1 MRDGKTGA
9 EFEHLLEHLK
19 ITRGFDFTAYK
30 RTTLSR
36 RIDKRLSD
44 IGVDS
49 YVGYLD
55 YLQVHQDEFTQLF
68 NSILIN
74 VTSFFRDGETFE
86 YLRTQIVP
94 NVLTASEGGDGQIRI
109 WSAGCA
115 SGEECYSVAI
125 LFAEAMGAEPFRER
139 VKIYA
144 TDVDEEKLAIA
155 RVVAYTDRQ
164 VQSLPVAYRDKYFD
178 HVSDRWMFRKDLR
191 RSVIFG
197 RHDLLDDAPISR
209 VDLLLCRNTLMYFN
223 HEAQAKIVH
232 RFHFALRE
240 GGFLILGKSE
250 MLLNFIGAFT
260 PADLKQRVF
269 TKMKIDN
276 GAEKLLAGYPER
288 EERMMQAGPPA
299 RLREISFDQDPTA
312 QFVVDAKS
320 HLLLANSRARELF
333 GLNSRDLGRPLQDL
347 EVSYRPVE
355 LRSCIDEAH
364 SRQQVVQLREVSW
377 PTSAGEPRFFNVQVT
392 PVLDASD
399 SPLGSKVIFT
409 DVTFQHE
416 LQDELRRS
424 RQELETAYEELQ
436 STNEE
441 LETTN
446 EELQST
452 VEELETTN
460 EELQSTNEELETMN
474 EELQSTNEE
483 LETVNEQLRQRG
495 TDLSRSNIFLG
506 GILRSVP
513 LAVIVLDE
521 QLQVE
526 LWNDVAADL
535 WGLRADEVRG
545 KHFFGLDIGLPVEQ
559 LKQPIASLTHH
570 GDHHGDQRFE
580 AEIDAMNRRGR
591 QICVRVQCASIGSG
605 EHSKGIIVLMQEAP
619 RAEPAAVTRH

>member
-1 MRDGKTGA
+1 MKDGKSTSP
-9 EFEHLLEHLK
+9 ELETLLEHLK
-19 ITRGFDFTAYK
+19 NTRGFDFTAYK
-30 RTTLSR
+30 RPTLSR
-36 RIDKRLSD
+36 RIDRRMAAV
-44 IGVDS
+44 GVDS
-49 YVGYLD
+49 YTAYLD
-55 YLQVHQDEFTQLF
+55 YLQVHQDEFAQLF

-74 VTSFFRDGETFE
+74 VTTFFRDPEAFDFLARE
-86 YLRTQIVP
+86 IVP
-94 NVLTASEGGDGQIRI
+94 KVIQASEQNDGQIRI

-115 SGEECYSVAI
+115 SGEECYSIAI
-125 LFAEAMGAEPFRER
+125 LFAEAMGAEQFRDR

-144 TDVDEEKLAIA
+144 TDVDEEELAIA
-155 RVVAYTDRQ
+155 RQATYTDRQ
-164 VQSLPVAYRDKYFD
+164 IEDLPGNLRDKYFD
-178 HVSDRWMFRKDLR
+178 HMNDRWMFKKDLR

-223 HEAQAKIVH
+223 HEAQARIVH

-240 GGFLILGKSE
+240 GGFLVLGKAE
-250 MLLNFIGAFT
+250 MLLNFVGAFA

-269 TKMKIDN
+269 MKLRVEN
-276 GAEKLLAGYPER
+276 GAERLLTGYPDR
-288 EERMMQAGPPA
+288 EERLMYGGPPA
-299 RLREISFDQDPTA
+299 RLREISFDQDPIA
-312 QFVVDAKS
+312 QFVVDVKS
-320 HLLLANSRARELF
+320 HLLLANARARELF
-333 GLNSRDLGRPLQDL
+333 GLTARDLGRPLQDM
-347 EVSYRPVE
+347 EVSYRPIE

-364 SRQQVVQLREVSW
+364 ARRQVVQMREVPW
-377 PTSAGEPRFFNVQVT
+377 PTPGGQPRYFNVQVT
-392 PVLDASD
+392 PVTDAAD
-399 SPLGSKVIFT
+399 TALGSKILFT
-409 DVTFQHE
+409 DVTRQRE
-416 LQDELRRS
+416 LQDELQRS

-483 LETVNEQLRQRG
+483 LETVNQELRQRG
-495 TDLSRSNIFLG
+495 IDLSRTNIFLG

-535 WGLRADEVRG
+535 WGLRSDEVQG

-559 LKQPIASLTHH
+559 LKQPIAGLMRQ
-570 GDHHGDQRFE
+570 GDQRFE

-591 QICVRVQCASIGSG
+591 QVRLHVQCVSIGSG
-605 EHSKGIIVLMQEAP
+605 DHGKGIIILMQEAP
-619 RAEPAAVTRH
+619 RTEPVPMTRH